1 MMNFYLRNVENIEC
15 ISRGSPGNRTF
26 YLSVT
31 NLNKVSGETD
41 STSKLKIWLEKEQLV
56 ALCLLLK
63 TPEESQG
70 NIEDNL
76 KENSGEF
83 NLEVRGTDFSINSD
97 SKSYEL
103 IFLSEEENNELLSI
117 TINIY
122 LDILQGKNLGDQILK
137 VCESGRKKC
146 PLCHLPKNLD
156 GTCDGNPCVKKNGHI
171 NLN

>member
-1 MMNFYLRNVENIEC
+1 MNFYLRNVENIEC

-70 NIEDNL
+70 NIEGNI

-83 NLEVRGTDFSINSD
+83 NLEVISLVV
-97 SKSYEL
+97 L
-103 IFLSEEENNELLSI
+103 IGEIKWL
-117 TINIY
+117 
-122 LDILQGKNLGDQILK
+122 KNLIVVNTK
-137 VCESGRKKC
+137 V
-146 PLCHLPKNLD
+146 N
-156 GTCDGNPCVKKNGHI
+156 
-171 NLN
+171 